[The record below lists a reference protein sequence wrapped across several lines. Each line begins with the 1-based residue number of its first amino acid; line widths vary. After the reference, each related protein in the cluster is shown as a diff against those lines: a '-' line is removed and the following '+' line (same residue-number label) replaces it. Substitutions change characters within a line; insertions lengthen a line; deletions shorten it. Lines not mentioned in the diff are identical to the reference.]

1 MSNLDAA
8 LHIMRHIT
16 PQKVEQC
23 MADLLRDLD
32 RCTVTDGTP
41 KAQCEQKCD
50 DGPSQRLHKHSGHNM
65 SGHPSRVLRK
75 QGSEPEREPA
85 QAAHGDGTQTP
96 QGDLVQQL
104 LAQMGKRLEE
114 LDGDVRGVRLA
125 GDQALAQLSDG
136 MGKRLEEL
144 VGDVKG
150 VRAAGD
156 QALAQLSDGMG
167 KRFEQL
173 DGEVK
178 GVRAAGDQALAQLS
192 DGMGKRFEQLA
203 GEVKSVR
210 AAGDQALTQL
220 SDGLGKRFEELDGD
234 VKGVSLAVDQAL
246 AQRTDGMGQRM
257 EELVRLDADRLMA
270 LFTDGLAALERRV
283 EASLVELRTSTVDLV
298 VKSMVV

>member
-178 GVRAAGDQALAQLS
+178 GVRAAALA
-192 DGMGKRFEQLA
+192 LA
-203 GEVKSVR
+203 
-210 AAGDQALTQL
+210 QL